1 MTHTDT
7 HTDTQTTYPNAV
19 DGLRHKLPW
28 RGLLLVLF
36 IGLMSSELAHFVPK
50 LGAVT
55 IGILL
60 GVLVG
65 NLLPNMK
72 HYNAG
77 AVFAE
82 KRFLPIAIV
91 LLGIELQLSTLI
103 ELGPMTLV
111 VIVATIST
119 SIGAAILLGRWFHY
133 SPDLALLIGA
143 GNGICGSSAVAAA
156 SYAIKANE
164 EDTGISIS
172 VVNLLGTVG
181 IFLLPALVN
190 LLALNTQQQG
200 VVIGGSLQ
208 AVGQVVAAGYS
219 VNETVGTLATV
230 VKMGRVLM
238 LGPVVILLTS
248 VVSRRQGNGSH
259 VKMRIPSFII
269 GFFILSIISSL
280 GLIPD
285 PLLEVIRVAGKYLLI
300 FAMVGIGLRIH
311 LRKLL
316 RTGSQALL
324 FGMAVWAIQIAVVV
338 AIVWVSGV
346 LF

>member
-1 MTHTDT
+1 MTHAT
-7 HTDTQTTYPNAV
+7 HRGPIDALLNII
-19 DGLRHKLPW
+19 PW

-36 IGLMSSELAHFVPK
+36 IGLLSAELATFVPK

-65 NLLPNMK
+65 NLLPNMRA
-72 HYNAG
+72 YNVG

-82 KRFLPIAIV
+82 KRFLPVAIV

-103 ELGPMTLV
+103 ELGPMTIV
-111 VIVATIST
+111 VIVATIAT
-119 SIGAAILLGRWFHY
+119 SLTAAVVIGRWFHY

-143 GNGICGSSAVAAA
+143 GNGICGSSAVAAT

-190 LLALNTQQQG
+190 ALALSTQQQG

-238 LGPVVILLTS
+238 LGPVVIMLTS
-248 VVSRRQGNGSH
+248 VVSRRQGSESK
-259 VKMRIPSFII
+259 VKVRIPNFII
-269 GFFILSIISSL
+269 GFFVLSIIASL
-280 GLIPD
+280 GLLPE
-285 PLLEVIRVAGKYLLI
+285 PLLEVIRVVGKYLLI
-300 FAMVGIGLRIH
+300 FAMVGIGLRIN
-311 LRKLL
+311 LGKLL
-316 RTGSQALL
+316 RTGSQALV
-324 FGMAVWAIQIAVVV
+324 FGIAVWAVQIAVVI
-338 AIVWVSGV
+338 AIVWLSGA
-346 LF
+346 LFS